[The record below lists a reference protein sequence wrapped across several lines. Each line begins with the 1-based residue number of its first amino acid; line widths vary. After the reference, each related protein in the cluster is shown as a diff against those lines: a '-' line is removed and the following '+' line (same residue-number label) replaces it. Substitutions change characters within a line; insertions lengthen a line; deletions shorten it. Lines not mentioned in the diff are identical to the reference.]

1 VVHVTAAPSY
11 KTSNANPHIGTVLSL
26 TRNLAACCCQLA
38 DPAAF
43 DYSPF
48 WRGLLRECSSA
59 ARGLEEDLSEEGL
72 QAASQMD
79 EQPENLL
86 VS

>member
-1 VVHVTAAPSY
+1 MCR
-11 KTSNANPHIGTVLSL
+11 L
-26 TRNLAACCCQLA
+26 QLA

-43 DYSPF
+43 DYAPF

-59 ARGLEEDLSEEGL
+59 ARGLDDGLSEEGL

-86 VS
+86 VSCQCCHAACHWQRHLNTYAAP